1 MAIKTSRYN
10 AALLSQ
16 PQQDLA
22 RKQQE
27 AQQEVLKQR
36 EAQQE
41 GSDLGGILGLIG
53 AGLGAAAIIGTGG
66 IAAAPVMALGA
77 IGGAATVGGGLG
89 SAVGKQAVKMGQSSV
104 EMPQDTG
111 VNKGQLELSQMAAM
125 KSRSLPTLSDQTKVM
140 ARSLQSL
147 GRMPQEIQDEY
158 KDVLLKGITKSFGQ
172 DILKAR
178 GVV

>member
-1 MAIKTSRYN
+1 MAIQTSKYN

-16 PQQDLA
+16 PQQDLLK
-22 RKQQE
+22 RQQE
-27 AQQEVLKQR
+27 AEQERIKQR

-66 IAAAPVMALGA
+66 IAAAPVLAIGA
-77 IGGAATVGGGLG
+77 IGGAATVGGSLG
-89 SAVGKQAVKMGQSSV
+89 SAIGKQVAKQGQAPV
-104 EMPQDTG
+104 EMPQDTAT
-111 VNKGQLELSQMAAM
+111 NQGQLELSQMAAM
-125 KSRSLPTLSDQTKVM
+125 KSRVMPTLSDQTKIM

-147 GRMPQEIQDEY
+147 GKLPQDVQDEY

-172 DILKAR
+172 DILKSR
-178 GVV
+178 GVI

>member
-1 MAIKTSRYN
+1 MAIQTSKYN

-22 RKQQE
+22 KRQQE
-27 AQQEVLKQR
+27 AQQEIYKQK

-41 GSDLGGILGLIG
+41 GSDLGGILGLIA

-66 IAAAPVMALGA
+66 IAATPILAIGA
-77 IGGAATVGGGLG
+77 IGGAATVGGSLG
-89 SAVGKQAVKMGQSSV
+89 SAIGKQAVKQSQPGI

-111 VNKGQLELSQMAAM
+111 INKGQLELSQMAAM

-147 GRMPQEIQDEY
+147 GQMPSEIQDEY

-172 DILKAR
+172 DILKSR

>member
-1 MAIKTSRYN
+1 MAIRTSRYN

-16 PQQDLA
+16 SQQDLA

-27 AQQEVLKQR
+27 AQQEIIKQR

-53 AGLGAAAIIGTGG
+53 AGIGAAAIIGTGG

-89 SAVGKQAVKMGQSSV
+89 SAVGKQAVKMSQPTI
-104 EMPQDTG
+104 EMPLEAG
-111 VNKGQLELSQMAAM
+111 VNRGQMELSQMAAM
-125 KSRSLPTLSDQTKVM
+125 RARSLPNLSDQTKIM

-147 GRMPQEIQDEY
+147 GKLPQDVQDEY